1 MQLTGIGLYTFQE
14 ATRLTGI
21 KSGELRRW
29 LHGYETKSKH
39 MPPLWE
45 TELTGS
51 ELDGLSFHDLLEV
64 RFVKEFRK
72 YGVPLQG
79 IRVAACNAREMF
91 NSPYPFTCHR
101 FQTDGKTIFW
111 ESIRE
116 TGEQDMLDLR
126 KKQFVFEKVI
136 RPSLYEGIEFGV
148 DERALRW
155 FPNKKN
161 KKVVLDPAIAFGKP
175 ILTDIGIRTDIL
187 YEAWLAEDEDKQR
200 VARQFEVPAQ
210 AVDAAIRFEERIDQ
224 RLAA

>member
-29 LHGYETKSKH
+29 LHGYKAGSKS

-45 TELTGS
+45 TELAGS
-51 ELDGLSFHDLLEV
+51 DLEGLSFHDLLEI

-79 IRVAACNAREMF
+79 IRIASHNAREMF
-91 NSPYPFTCHR
+91 NSAYPFTSHR

-111 ESIRE
+111 DAVRE
-116 TGEQDMLDLR
+116 TGEQAMLDLR

-136 RPSLYEGIEFGV
+136 RPSLYEGIEFVAG
-148 DERALRW
+148 DRASRW
-155 FPNKKN
+155 FPMKRS
-161 KKVVLDPAIAFGKP
+161 KKVVLDPTIAFGKP
-175 ILTDIGIRTDIL
+175 IITDIGIRTDIL
-187 YEAWLAEDEDKQR
+187 YDAWKAEEKDKRR
-200 VARQFEVPAQ
+200 VASQFEVPVK
-210 AVDAAIRFEERIDQ
+210 AVEAAIRFEQ